1 MPTLS
6 ESLQG
11 RDLGDLLIIAELW
24 GIELDAPDV
33 RTGLARL
40 VPAMLD
46 QNLVEEVVNALSD
59 DSLTVLEELVRRSRQ
74 PWAGFIRRYGEL
86 REMGPARRDRER
98 PHLQPISPV
107 EALWYRGLIE
117 RAFFDTPAGAEEF
130 AYIPDD
136 LLALLPLETNPSTGG
151 LGRPAYP
158 AEYAH
163 PIPATDRLLDHA
175 CTLLAALRMGMTPLP
190 AFETKLGS
198 IGLPGLTSEA
208 FLGLLTTTGLL
219 DYSGLPIP
227 DAARAFLEAPRG
239 AALAQVV
246 QAWLISNTFNELR
259 LLPGLSAEGDWQ
271 NDPQRTRHAI
281 LNFLADVTPGAWW
294 SLAAFVSTVRQ
305 QHPDFKR
312 LAGDYDSWFLRDQQ
326 SGAFLRGFEHWDR
339 VEGALL
345 RYLICGPLHWM
356 GILDLACPL
365 PDNVPTAF
373 RYSPW
378 AAELLHGRPPSGIP
392 AEELI
397 GLQARS
403 DARLFLSPR
412 LARLARY
419 QVARFCE
426 WEKETPEA
434 YAYRLTSASLGRARK
449 QGLTVSH
456 LLALL
461 RRHAATVPPS
471 LVRALERWEQHGT
484 QARLEQ
490 FVVLRVTT
498 SEIMQALRASRAAR
512 FLGEP
517 LSPTAIAVKPGAW
530 LKILAALAELGYLG
544 EARLDGD

>member
-198 IGLPGLTSEA
+198 IGLPGHHRS
-208 FLGLLTTTGLL
+208 
-219 DYSGLPIP
+219 SGLFRTANSRRSPSVP
-227 DAARAFLEAPRG
+227 GSSARRSFG
-239 AALAQVV
+239 AG
-246 QAWLISNTFNELR
+246 S
-259 LLPGLSAEGDWQ
+259 S
-271 NDPQRTRHAI
+271 
-281 LNFLADVTPGAWW
+281 
-294 SLAAFVSTVRQ
+294 
-305 QHPDFKR
+305 
-312 LAGDYDSWFLRDQQ
+312 
-326 SGAFLRGFEHWDR
+326 
-339 VEGALL
+339 
-345 RYLICGPLHWM
+345 
-356 GILDLACPL
+356 
-365 PDNVPTAF
+365 
-373 RYSPW
+373 
-378 AAELLHGRPPSGIP
+378 
-392 AEELI
+392 
-397 GLQARS
+397 
-403 DARLFLSPR
+403 
-412 LARLARY
+412 
-419 QVARFCE
+419 
-426 WEKETPEA
+426 
-434 YAYRLTSASLGRARK
+434 
-449 QGLTVSH
+449 
-456 LLALL
+456 
-461 RRHAATVPPS
+461 S
-471 LVRALERWEQHGT
+471 LVN
-484 QARLEQ
+484 
-490 FVVLRVTT
+490 F
-498 SEIMQALRASRAAR
+498 
-512 FLGEP
+512 
-517 LSPTAIAVKPGAW
+517 
-530 LKILAALAELGYLG
+530 
-544 EARLDGD
+544 